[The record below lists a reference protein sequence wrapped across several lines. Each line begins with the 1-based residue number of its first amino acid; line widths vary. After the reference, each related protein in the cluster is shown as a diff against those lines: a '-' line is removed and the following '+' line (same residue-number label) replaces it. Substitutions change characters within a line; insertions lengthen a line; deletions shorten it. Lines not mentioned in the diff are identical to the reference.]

1 MIIAEPK
8 LAKMIII
15 VANVVKPL
23 KKLIPLR
30 FFTQSRPARSARLL
44 RLHEFL
50 EAPDHEE
57 YLFAINV
64 VAVTE
69 LLN

>member
-1 MIIAEPK
+1 LTEEEVMA
-8 LAKMIII
+8 AKAMWDES
-15 VANVVKPL
+15 L

-50 EAPDHEE
+50 EAPDHGE